1 MSAAAPQD
9 AFSGIFAQDLV
20 LRTLRHAVQN
30 ERIASAYLFEGP
42 SGVGKERVALALA
55 KTVIG
60 ADSARRIDEG
70 KHPDVR
76 IFHPRDEGHRNIK
89 VEMLRDEILP
99 YAEFAPFEAKSAFL
113 VFPEADVSFPAN
125 HPGSANALLK
135 TLEEPKPGVTFILLA
150 ERPDRLLPTIRSRCQ
165 SVRFS
170 RLPIEAIEKLLG
182 DSGVEPG
189 LARSAAALSGGRA
202 DRALQ
207 LCEDDAASELLDF
220 AMRIDAATR
229 GTRPGALLDVAEE
242 LVKRKNVGLALE
254 GLSLFYRDL
263 VRIDLGFDD
272 DALAFR
278 SEAAQMR
285 ERARSTTASQA
296 SGRAGL
302 LRQASEALEANG
314 NRQVVL
320 DSLMF
325 RLRQVH

>member
-1 MSAAAPQD
+1 
-9 AFSGIFAQDLV
+9 
-20 LRTLRHAVQN
+20 
-30 ERIASAYLFEGP
+30 
-42 SGVGKERVALALA
+42 
-55 KTVIG
+55 
-60 ADSARRIDEG
+60 
-70 KHPDVR
+70 
-76 IFHPRDEGHRNIK
+76 
-89 VEMLRDEILP
+89 MLREEILP
-99 YAEFAPFEAKSAFL
+99 YAEFAPFEAKAAFL
-113 VFPEADVSFPAN
+113 IFPEADVSFPEN

-170 RLPIEAIEKLLG
+170 RLPIDVIEQILG
-182 DSGVEPG
+182 DSGVEPS

-202 DRALQ
+202 DRALE
-207 LCEDDAASELLDF
+207 LCEDDAANELLDF

-229 GTRPGALLDVAEE
+229 GSRPGALLDVADE

-263 VRIDLGFDD
+263 ARIDLGFAD

-278 SEAAQMR
+278 SEAEQMR
-285 ERARSTTASQA
+285 RRARTTSASQA

-302 LRQASEALEANG
+302 LREAGEALEANG

-320 DSLMF
+320 DALMY
-325 RLRQVH
+325 RLREVR

>member
-1 MSAAAPQD
+1 MSAPD
-9 AFSGIFAQDLV
+9 SFDGVLAQDLV
-20 LRTLRHAVQN
+20 LRTLRHAVAS
-30 ERIASAYLFEGP
+30 ERVASAYLFEGP

-60 ADSARRIDEG
+60 GDHGRRIDEG

-76 IFHPRDEGHRNIK
+76 IFHPREEGHRNIK
-89 VEMLRDEILP
+89 VEMLREEILP
-99 YAEFAPFEAKSAFL
+99 YAEFAPFEAKAAFL
-113 VFPEADVSFPAN
+113 IFPEADVSFPEN

-165 SVRFS
+165 SVRFA
-170 RLPIEAIEKLLG
+170 RLPMKVLEGLLV
-182 DSGVEPG
+182 DSGVAPD

-202 DRALQ
+202 DRAFQ

-220 AMRIDAATR
+220 AMRIDAATQ
-229 GTRPGALLDVAEE
+229 GSRPGALLDVAEE
-242 LVKRKNVGLALE
+242 LVKRKNVELALE

-263 VRIDLGFDD
+263 ARIDLGFAD

-278 SEAAQMR
+278 SEATQMR
-285 ERARSTTASQA
+285 ERALRTNASQA

-302 LRQASEALEANG
+302 LREASDALESNG

-325 RLRQVH
+325 RLRQVR